1 MIGRPDYSVPAAERS
16 PHAPQGA
23 VETKMTKGGDDP
35 HKALRDDV
43 RLLGELLGET
53 LRRQEGQPLFERV
66 ERVRALAKRARNTS
80 AAAPEARPIHAEF
93 ETLAAE
99 LRAMPVAAALP
110 IARSFA
116 HFLNLANVAEQH
128 HRVRRRRAYQRDPRA
143 RPQPASLEETLPRL
157 RSAGVSPDD
166 LHRAVC
172 ALRIE
177 LVVTAHPTEIMR
189 RSLQHKYR
197 QIADGLA
204 GLDHSDITC
213 LEREGYIEAMRREI
227 TAAWETEEVRRERP
241 SPLDEVRSAMA
252 VFEENVWDAL
262 PQFCR
267 SLDRTLRQS
276 TGRGLP
282 LDAAPIRFGSWI
294 GGDRDGNPYVTPEVT
309 RSACLMA
316 RWTALSL
323 YAKEIEQLRFELS
336 MSDATAELVDR
347 VEGAHEPYRALL
359 RAVQQRLEAA
369 RASVEALL
377 RSTSGREAGYT
388 GFTWDAELF
397 ESASEFVEPLLL
409 CHRSLYATGNGI
421 IADGRLTDV
430 LRRLAAF
437 GLTLVRLDV
446 RQEAE
451 RHTEAIDAI
460 TRALGLGEYAH
471 WNEPRRVEF
480 LTTML
485 ERDRRVTPQ
494 RLAANPRVTE
504 VLDTFRVMAAIHD
517 ESLGAYVI
525 TMASRP
531 SDVLAVELLQ
541 REAGVNPP
549 RRVVPLF
556 ETSKDLAGAA
566 PMIDALLSIPWYRG
580 RVIESEGR
588 IEVMVG
594 YSDSAKDVGR
604 IAAAWDLY
612 KAQESIVTAARGHG
626 VPITLFHG
634 RGGSVGRGGGPTHL
648 AIRSQP
654 PGSVDGTLRVTEQGE
669 MIQAKFG
676 LPGIALRTL
685 EVYTTAT
692 LEAMLGSPS
701 PVEPQWRETMER
713 VSASARDAFR
723 ATVYD
728 DPRFMEYFQT
738 ATPVAELDALHIGS
752 RPAKREKQA
761 ALQALRAIPWQFA
774 WMQTRLLLPS
784 WLGIEAM
791 IDRDGAADPDRAR
804 DERDLE
810 RCREMY
816 RTWPFFR
823 STVELIEM
831 ALAKAD
837 AGIAAHY
844 DRHLVPADQQDLGR
858 VLRAQLQRAIEVV
871 LEITGHRQ
879 LLENNAVLRRSI
891 DVRNPYVD
899 PINLLQVELL
909 RRLRAS
915 TSAHADDELWL
926 RRALL
931 VTINGIAAGMRNTG

>member
-1 MIGRPDYSVPAAERS
+1 MSVAES
-16 PHAPQGA
+16 SK
-23 VETKMTKGGDDP
+23 VDP
-35 HKALRDDV
+35 HRALRDDV

-53 LRRQEGQPLFERV
+53 LRRQEGQALFERV
-66 ERVRALAKRARNTS
+66 ERVRALAKRTRESS
-80 AAAPEARPIHAEF
+80 ADGF
-93 ETLAAE
+93 EGLADE
-99 LRAMPVAAALP
+99 LRSMPVESALP

-143 RPQPASLEETLPRL
+143 RPQPASIEETLPRL
-157 RSAGVSPDD
+157 LSSGVSADA

-172 ALRIE
+172 SLGIE

-197 QIADGLA
+197 RIADALA
-204 GLDHSDITC
+204 DLDHGDVTC
-213 LEREGYIEAMRREI
+213 LERETLVETMRREI

-241 SPLDEVRSAMA
+241 SPLDEVRSALA
-252 VFEENVWDAL
+252 VFEETIWDAL
-262 PQFCR
+262 PLYCR

-294 GGDRDGNPYVTPEVT
+294 GGDRDGNPFVTPEVT

-316 RWTALSL
+316 RWSGLSL

-336 MSDATAELVDR
+336 MSDATAELR
-347 VEGAHEPYRALL
+347 AHVEGVHEPYRAILRSLQQRVEASRRHIEELL
-359 RAVQQRLEAA
+359 RAAPS
-369 RASVEALL
+369 ASVPT
-377 RSTSGREAGYT
+377 RSAVYA
-388 GFTWDAELF
+388 GFTWEPEMF
-397 ESASEFVEPLLL
+397 EPVSDLVEPLLL
-409 CHRSLYATGNGI
+409 CHRSLHATGNGI

-451 RHTEAIDAI
+451 RHTEAVDAI
-460 TRALGLGEYAH
+460 TRALGLGEYGC
-471 WNEPRRVEF
+471 WTE
-480 LTTML
+480 
-485 ERDRRVTPQ
+485 DRRVDFLVNVLTHGRKLTP
-494 RLAANPRVTE
+494 PRMPTNARVAE
-504 VLDTFRVMAAIHD
+504 VLDTFRMMAAVHP

-525 TMASRP
+525 TMAGKP

-541 REAGVNPP
+541 REAGVTPP

-556 ETSKDLAGAA
+556 ETARDLRAAAG
-566 PMIDALLSIPWYRG
+566 MIDQLLTIPWYRD
-580 RVIESEGR
+580 RVMKHEGR
-588 IEVMVG
+588 LEVMVG

-604 IAAAWDLY
+604 FAAAWELY
-612 KAQESIVTAARGHG
+612 KAQESIVEASRAHG
-626 VPITLFHG
+626 VPVTLFHG

-654 PGSVDGTLRVTEQGE
+654 PGSIDGTLRVTEQGE

-685 EVYTTAT
+685 EVYTSAT
-692 LEAMLGSPS
+692 LEATLGDPA
-701 PVEPQWRETMER
+701 PVEPAWRAAMER
-713 VSASARDAFR
+713 LSSNARDAFR
-723 ATVYD
+723 RTVYD
-728 DPRFMEYFQT
+728 DPRFLEYFRA
-738 ATPVAELDALHIGS
+738 ATPEAELDAMHIGS
-752 RPAKREKQA
+752 RPGSREKKG

-774 WMQTRLLLPS
+774 WMQTRLMLPS
-784 WLGIEAM
+784 WLGIEEAVRES
-791 IDRDGAADPDRAR
+791 DRDV
-804 DERDLE
+804 
-810 RCREMY
+810 CREMY
-816 RTWPFFR
+816 RDFPFFR
-823 STVELIEM
+823 STVELMEM
-831 ALAKAD
+831 TLAKAD

-844 DRHLVPADQQDLGR
+844 DRHLVPLDHQDLGAM
-858 VLRAQLQRAIEVV
+858 LREHLRRAIEVV
-871 LEITGHRQ
+871 IDVTGHQQ
-879 LLENNAVLRRSI
+879 LLADNPVLRRSI

-909 RRLRAS
+909 RRLRNARD
-915 TSAHADDELWL
+915 AHADETVWL

>member
-1 MIGRPDYSVPAAERS
+1 MITGAAES
-16 PHAPQGA
+16 S
-23 VETKMTKGGDDP
+23 VDP
-35 HKALRDDV
+35 HRALRDDV

-66 ERVRALAKRARNTS
+66 ERVRALAKRTRVSSPATGNDG
-80 AAAPEARPIHAEF
+80 F

-99 LRAMPVAAALP
+99 LRAMPVESVLP

-143 RPQPASLEETLPRL
+143 RPQPASIEEALPRL
-157 RSAGVSPDD
+157 LSSGVSREA

-172 ALRIE
+172 SLGIE

-197 QIADGLA
+197 RIADALA
-204 GLDHSDITC
+204 DLDHSDVTC
-213 LEREGYIEAMRREI
+213 LERETLIETLRREI

-241 SPLDEVRSAMA
+241 SPLDEVRSALA
-252 VFEENVWDAL
+252 VFEETLWDAL
-262 PQFCR
+262 PLYCR

-282 LDAAPIRFGSWI
+282 IEAAPIRFGSWI
-294 GGDRDGNPYVTPEVT
+294 GGDRDGNPFVTPEVT

-316 RWTALSL
+316 RWMGLSL
-323 YAKEIEQLRFELS
+323 YAKEIEQLRFDLS
-336 MSDATAELVDR
+336 MSDATPELLSHVD
-347 VEGAHEPYRALL
+347 GGHEPYRALL
-359 RAVQQRLEAA
+359 RALQQR
-369 RASVEALL
+369 VEASRKLIEELL
-377 RSTSGREAGYT
+377 RAAPVSGGTVAPVEQAGRP
-388 GFTWDAELF
+388 GFTWEPETF
-397 ESASEFVEPLLL
+397 EPVSEFMEPLLL
-409 CHRSLYATGNGI
+409 CHRSLHATGNGI

-430 LRRLAAF
+430 LRRMAAF

-451 RHTEAIDAI
+451 RHTEAVDAI
-460 TRALGLGEYAH
+460 TRALGLGEYRL
-471 WNEPRRVEF
+471 WSEERRVDF
-480 LTTML
+480 LVNVLSQGRKLTPARLPTTA
-485 ERDRRVTPQ
+485 RV
-494 RLAANPRVTE
+494 AE
-504 VLDTFRVMAAIHD
+504 VLDTFRMMAAVHP
-517 ESLGAYVI
+517 ESLGAYII
-525 TMASRP
+525 TMAGRP

-541 REAGVNPP
+541 REAGVTPP

-556 ETSKDLAGAA
+556 ETARDLHAAAG
-566 PMIDALLSIPWYRG
+566 MIDALLSIPWYRD
-580 RVIESEGR
+580 RVMQNEGR
-588 IEVMVG
+588 LEVMVG

-604 IAAAWDLY
+604 LAAAWELY
-612 KAQESIVTAARGHG
+612 KAQESIVETSRAHG
-626 VPITLFHG
+626 VAVTLFHG

-654 PGSVDGTLRVTEQGE
+654 PGSIDGTLRVTEQGE

-692 LEAMLGSPS
+692 LEATLGEPA
-701 PVEPQWRETMER
+701 PVAPAWRAAMDR
-713 VSASARDAFR
+713 LSANARDAFR
-723 ATVYD
+723 RTVYD
-728 DPRFMEYFQT
+728 DPRFLDYFRA
-738 ATPVAELDALHIGS
+738 ATPEAELDAMHIGS
-752 RPAKREKQA
+752 RPGSRERQG

-784 WLGIEAM
+784 WLGIEEA
-791 IDRDGAADPDRAR
+791 IADEDR
-804 DERDLE
+804 EISH
-810 RCREMY
+810 EMY
-816 RTWPFFR
+816 RAWPFFR
-823 STVELIEM
+823 STLELMEM

-844 DRHLVPADQQDLGR
+844 DRHLVPSDQQDLGAM
-858 VLRAQLQRAIEVV
+858 LRARLQRAIDVVIEV
-871 LEITGHRQ
+871 TGHQ
-879 LLENNAVLRRSI
+879 PLLANNPVLRRSI

-909 RRLRAS
+909 RRLRGARDAQ
-915 TSAHADDELWL
+915 AHETTWL

-931 VTINGIAAGMRNTG
+931 VTINGVAAGMRNTG

>member
-1 MIGRPDYSVPAAERS
+1 VSI
-16 PHAPQGA
+16 AP
-23 VETKMTKGGDDP
+23 TTTDP

-53 LRRQEGQPLFERV
+53 LRRQEGHPLFARV
-66 ERVRALAKRARNTS
+66 ERVRALAKRARHEAHDRT
-80 AAAPEARPIHAEF
+80 PETPGGNDPF
-93 ETLAAE
+93 ETLADE

-116 HFLNLANVAEQH
+116 HFLNLANVAEQY

-143 RPQPASLEETLPRL
+143 RPQPASIEEALPRL
-157 RSAGVSPDD
+157 LSSGVSPEI
-166 LHRAVC
+166 LHRTVTN
-172 ALRIE
+172 LGIE
-177 LVVTAHPTEIMR
+177 LVMTAHPTEIMR

-197 QIADGLA
+197 CIADSLA
-204 GLDHSDITC
+204 ELDHSDVTC
-213 LEREGYIEAMRREI
+213 LERETLIETMRREI

-241 SPLDEVRSAMA
+241 SPLDEVRSALA
-252 VFEENVWDAL
+252 VFEETLWDAL

-267 SLDRTLRQS
+267 SLDRTLKHV

-282 LDAAPIRFGSWI
+282 IHAAPIRFGSWI
-294 GGDRDGNPYVTPEVT
+294 GGDRDGNPFVTPEVT

-316 RWTALSL
+316 RWTGLSL

-336 MSDATAELVDR
+336 MSDATDELRDR
-347 VEGAHEPYRALL
+347 VDGAHEPYRALL
-359 RAVQQRLEAA
+359 RSLQQHLDGA
-369 RASVEALL
+369 RVKVENLL
-377 RSTSGREAGYT
+377 RVAPAVSADTDFTGYT
-388 GFTWDAELF
+388 WEPERF
-397 ESASEFVEPLLL
+397 ESTADFMEPLLL
-409 CHRSLYATGNGI
+409 CYRSLQATGNGI
-421 IADGRLTDV
+421 IADGRLADV
-430 LRRLAAF
+430 LRRMAAF
-437 GLTLVRLDV
+437 GVTLVRLDV

-451 RHTEAIDAI
+451 RHTEAVDAI
-460 TRALGLGEYAH
+460 TRALGLGEYAC
-471 WNEPRRVEF
+471 WSEPRRVDF
-480 LTTML
+480 LTNVLSQGRRLAPQGMVTS
-485 ERDRRVTPQ
+485 RRVS
-494 RLAANPRVTE
+494 E
-504 VLDTFRVMAAIHD
+504 VLATFRIMAAIHP

-525 TMASRP
+525 TMAGRP

-541 REAGVNPP
+541 REAGVSPP

-556 ETSKDLAGAA
+556 ETARDLNAA
-566 PMIDALLSIPWYRG
+566 PAMIDALLSIPWYRN
-580 RVIESEGR
+580 RVMQNEGR
-588 IEVMVG
+588 LEVMVG

-604 IAAAWDLY
+604 LAAAWELY
-612 KAQESIVTAARGHG
+612 KAQESIVTASRAHG

-648 AIRSQP
+648 AIKSQP

-692 LEAMLGSPS
+692 LEATLGTPP
-701 PVEPQWRETMER
+701 PVAPAWRTTMETL
-713 VSASARDAFR
+713 SAASRDAFR
-723 ATVYD
+723 STVYD
-728 DPRFMEYFQT
+728 DPRFIDYFQR
-738 ATPVAELDALHIGS
+738 ATPVNELDALHIGS
-752 RPAKREKQA
+752 RPARRDQQA

-784 WLGIEAM
+784 WLGIEEALTE
-791 IDRDGAADPDRAR
+791 P
-804 DERDLE
+804 ERE
-810 RCREMY
+810 ICREMY
-816 RTWPFFR
+816 RGWPFFR
-823 STVELIEM
+823 SSVELIEM

-844 DRHLVPADQQDLGR
+844 DRHLVPADEQDLGQL
-858 VLRAQLQRAIEVV
+858 LRARLQRAIEVV
-871 LEITGHRQ
+871 LDITGHQQ
-879 LLENNAVLRRSI
+879 LLDNNRVLRRSI

-909 RRLRAS
+909 RRLRA
-915 TSAHADDELWL
+915 AHSKHSDSSGVNDDEVCL